1 METKDSLSRP
11 LLTEDDGIN
20 MLLHDVELVDNEF
33 VETEDVKMYNLH
45 CGELDLFALPLLGKE
60 IDKDLFDAQR
70 QREWYIPK
78 HYKELDIVEYVAK
91 LCPNDNIRQQRVAE
105 ELYEYQA
112 RNLLDMLRCL
122 VYIIDTMRKHDIVW
136 GVGRGSSVASY
147 VLYLLG
153 VHKVDSVKYNID
165 LKEFFK

>member
-60 IDKDLFDAQR
+60 IDQDLFDAQR

-78 HYKELDIVEYVAK
+78 H
-91 LCPNDNIRQQRVAE
+91 
-105 ELYEYQA
+105 
-112 RNLLDMLRCL
+112 
-122 VYIIDTMRKHDIVW
+122 
-136 GVGRGSSVASY
+136 
-147 VLYLLG
+147 
-153 VHKVDSVKYNID
+153 
-165 LKEFFK
+165 